1 MKSSAMTMVAS
12 MGERVPKPLRS
23 RAVTG
28 VFDALAREGHPGDSR
43 GAAFLRAGA
52 ETRPGTVAHRKIA
65 EHREGILEWI
75 TALAGRAGVDEPD
88 QLARTLELILEG
100 GQASE
105 LTSRCP
111 EAGRLARAAAR
122 EVIRSAI
129 SRTKPTQVN
138 VGAAVSVA

>member
-1 MKSSAMTMVAS
+1 MKSSVMTMVAS

-65 EHREGILEWI
+65 EHREGILEWKPLLP
-75 TALAGRAGVDEPD
+75 A
-88 QLARTLELILEG
+88 
-100 GQASE
+100 GQAS
-105 LTSRCP
+105 TNRISWPAPWSSSSKGDR
-111 EAGRLARAAAR
+111 RA
-122 EVIRSAI
+122 S
-129 SRTKPTQVN
+129 
-138 VGAAVSVA
+138 